1 MKNIFLVE
9 DEIKLR
15 KELSTLLERNGYKCI
30 SSDDYENIIINILD
44 EHPDLVLLDLS
55 LPVYDG
61 FYICKEIRKES
72 DIPIIVVTSS
82 KSDLDELD
90 VLNLGADDF
99 ISKPFNSR
107 ILLARISTVLK
118 RIYGEQKSMI
128 ISYNGAIL
136 DILKSKVSHNGKTV
150 DLTKTELG
158 ILKLLMENK
167 ETIVT
172 RNEIISS
179 LWDMAEFVEDSTLTV
194 NINRIRT
201 KLEDIGLEGYVTTK
215 RGLGYMVWQYLVT

>member
-1 MKNIFLVE
+1 MERIFLVE

-15 KELSTLLERNGYKCI
+15 NEISTLLERNGYKCT
-30 SSDDYENIIINILD
+30 SSDDYQNIITDILNIY
-44 EHPDLVLLDLS
+44 PDLILLDLN

-61 FYICKEIRKES
+61 FYICKEIRKKS

-99 ISKPFNSR
+99 ISKPFNPR
-107 ILLARISTVLK
+107 ILLARISSVLK
-118 RIYGEQKSMI
+118 RSSGDKKSMI
-128 ISYNGAIL
+128 ISHNGAVL
-136 DILKSKVSHNGKTV
+136 DVLKSKVSHNGKSIE
-150 DLTKTELG
+150 LTKNELG

-167 ETIVT
+167 GNIIP
-172 RNEIISS
+172 RNEIISN

-194 NINRIRT
+194 NINRLRK
-201 KLEDIGLEGYVTTK
+201 KLEDIGLKDYLITK
-215 RGLGYMVWQYLVT
+215 RGLGYMV

>member
-1 MKNIFLVE
+1 MKSIFLVE

-15 KELSTLLERNGYKCI
+15 NELSTLLERNGYKCM

-61 FYICKEIRKES
+61 FYICKEIRKKA

-128 ISYNGAIL
+128 ISHNGAVL

-167 ETIVT
+167 ETIMT

-194 NINRIRT
+194 NVNRIRK
-201 KLEDIGLEGYVTTK
+201 KLEDIGLEEYVTTK
-215 RGLGYMVWQYLVT
+215 RGLGYMV

>member
-215 RGLGYMVWQYLVT
+215 RGLGYMV

>member
-1 MKNIFLVE
+1 MKSIFLVE

-15 KELSTLLERNGYKCI
+15 NELSTLLERNGYKCM

-118 RIYGEQKSMI
+118 RIYGEQKPMI
-128 ISYNGAIL
+128 ISHNGAVL

-167 ETIVT
+167 ETIMT

-194 NINRIRT
+194 NVNRIRK
-201 KLEDIGLEGYVTTK
+201 KLEDIGLEEYVTTK
-215 RGLGYMVWQYLVT
+215 RGLGYMV